1 MIDRNK
7 IGQEIKVMFCWQSN
21 CLECVLQE
29 HNCLNTTPEE
39 AIDIARKNVDVFLE
53 KFRLMNSILGK
64 KAVRSAA
71 FGVVV
76 GAKMK

>member
-21 CLECVLQE
+21 CSECVLQE
-29 HNCLNTTPEE
+29 YNCLNTAPEK
-39 AIDIARKNVDVFLE
+39 AIDVARKNKDVFLE
-53 KFRLMNSILGK
+53 KFHLMNSVIGK
-64 KAVRSAA
+64 KDVRSAA
-71 FGVVV
+71 FSVVV

>member
-21 CLECVLQE
+21 CSECVLQKY
-29 HNCLNTTPEE
+29 NCLNTAPEK
-39 AIDIARKNVDVFLE
+39 AIDIARKNMDVFLE
-53 KFRLMNSILGK
+53 KFHLMNSVMGE

-71 FGVVV
+71 FSVVV

>member
-7 IGQEIKVMFCWQSN
+7 IGQEIIRIFCWQNS
-21 CLECVLQE
+21 CPECVLKE
-29 HNCLNTTPEE
+29 YDCLNLTPEE
-39 AIDIARKNVDVFLE
+39 AIGIARKNMDVFIK
-53 KFRLMNSILGK
+53 KFHLMNSTRSE

-71 FGVVV
+71 FSVVV

>member
-7 IGQEIKVMFCWQSN
+7 IGQEIKVMFCWNSN
-21 CLECVLQE
+21 CSECVLQE
-29 HNCLNTTPEE
+29 YNCLNTTPEK
-39 AIDIARKNVDVFLE
+39 AIDIARKNMDVFLE
-53 KFRLMNSILGK
+53 KFHLMNSTIGE

-71 FGVVV
+71 FSVVV

>member
-7 IGQEIKVMFCWQSN
+7 IGQEIKVMLCWRSD
-21 CLECVLQE
+21 CSECVLQGY
-29 HNCLNTTPEE
+29 NCLNTTPEE
-39 AIDIARKNVDVFLE
+39 AIDIARKNMDVFLG
-53 KFRLMNSILGK
+53 KFHLMNSVMGEK
-64 KAVRSAA
+64 DVRSAA